1 MDKLKPILE
10 QRFWI
15 LSGLAIILTFV
26 GWSMGKS
33 SLAAAIQSRR
43 DKLKA
48 AFDSVAGSGANPN
61 EKWTQQ
67 VAQRNVLQEKELKLS
82 YEQLYLRQQAM
93 KFWPEGISEAAR
105 ADIAKATQT
114 DVEIYRAKYVEHVDQ
129 VRQMIQPVEETEEG
143 TSSAR
148 LPSRWSG

>member
-67 VAQRNVLQEKELKLS
+67 VSRSGMSFRRRNS
-82 YEQLYLRQQAM
+82 SS
-93 KFWPEGISEAAR
+93 P
-105 ADIAKATQT
+105 
-114 DVEIYRAKYVEHVDQ
+114 
-129 VRQMIQPVEETEEG
+129 
-143 TSSAR
+143 TSSSIFASKR
-148 LPSRWSG
+148 